1 MPEYSIND
9 QTEHII
15 GEVCYRTVPGYV
27 VSPLDTS
34 CIIRRNPAISDVRRT
49 HLWGVE
55 TPSLSWR

>member
-15 GEVCYRTVPGYV
+15 GEVCYCTVPGYV

-34 CIIRRNPAISDVRRT
+34 CIIRRNPDISDVRRT
-49 HLWGVE
+49 HL
-55 TPSLSWR
+55 